1 METKQGR
8 TRHDVKDRL
17 RLDEGHKDADRRHML
32 CILFKAEEASHG
44 EFYIHKDNYT
54 QQNTLTRIHLIEI
67 DKSRKDLTIKETEYV
82 MEE

>member
-1 METKQGR
+1 
-8 TRHDVKDRL
+8 
-17 RLDEGHKDADRRHML
+17 ML

-82 MEE
+82 MEEWRGWGEEGRKEDRKEEETKK